1 MIQGVTQFNSYA
13 PHPRDFLLKTYLF
26 QVQNP
31 ISLAARLSLFKKA
44 AFLSIKINSTSTFPR
59 CVKYIYF
66 FTCTKNL
73 KYEIPRRPT
82 KGFDDQNYT
91 IV

>member
-66 FTCTKNL
+66 LTCTKNL
-73 KYEIPRRPT
+73 KYEIRGRPT
-82 KGFDDQNYT
+82 KRFDDQNYT